1 MKLKKFFAGVL
12 AAAMMLTVGATAAL
26 ATGGTG
32 DAAETEPTATVT
44 AIKGDKA
51 LKASDNIPLYKNYF
65 VKKGIAPA
73 EEFEFTITYE
83 GVLQQ
88 DTAAFAPKYTKGQ
101 TVLSGQKVSF
111 GRLAVSANAA
121 SDSFNVTP
129 AQLGLSDPT
138 GTGKYLYKIT
148 ETKGKTTATDY
159 ADDKPVYMIVTVAHE
174 VNPDTHKIVENS
186 YVYYVTMSRDYTE
199 GSKKFDE
206 NKKINNTDAFNNYY
220 GKDADDKDTV
230 FNLVLSKEVAGGFGD
245 LTKPFTF
252 NVIFKADSTVS
263 RGPIQVVELKKGATI
278 SLNNAPIGTSTT
290 LSYGVDYTVTLKDGA
305 SIEFGNLPAG
315 VEYEITETLSDTD
328 NYNVT
333 VNDKPQEKNVAYKGT
348 VSGNND
354 AKTDTVAYVNTNPE
368 TPDMGVVL
376 DNAPY
381 IAMLAIV
388 AIGGVALM
396 LNKRRR
402 DEE

>member
-12 AAAMMLTVGATAAL
+12 AAAMMLTVVATAVL
-26 ATGGTG
+26 ADGPATDTV
-32 DAAETEPTATVT
+32 EPTTTVT
-44 AIKGDKA
+44 AIKGDKE
-51 LKASDNIPLYKNYF
+51 LKATDNIPLYKNYF

-73 EEFEFTITYE
+73 ETFTFNVTYE

-88 DTAAFAPKYTKGQ
+88 DTAKFAPNHSVHEVVLANQQVAFAQ
-101 TVLSGQKVSF
+101 L
-111 GRLAVSANAA
+111 NATTTGVG
-121 SDSFNVTP
+121 SFNVTP
-129 AQLGLSDPT
+129 NQLGLGTPT

-148 ETKGKTTATDY
+148 ESKGNTTATTY
-159 ADDKPVYMIVTVAHE
+159 AAPVYMIVTVAHK
-174 VNPDTHKIVENS
+174 VDSVTKKIDKDN
-186 YVYYVTMSRDYTE
+186 YVYYVTMSRQEPAANSD
-199 GSKKFDE
+199 KFADGT
-206 NKKINNTDAFNNYY
+206 KINNTEAFNNYY
-220 GKDADDKDTV
+220 GKDAEDKDTV
-230 FNLVLSKEVAGGFGD
+230 CNLVLSKEVAGGFGD

-278 SLNNAPIGTSTT
+278 SQNNAPIGTSTT
-290 LSYGVDYTVTLKDGA
+290 LSYGVNYAVTLKDGS

-333 VNDKPQEKNVAYKGT
+333 VNGNAQAKNVAYEGT

-368 TPDMGVVL
+368 SPDMGVVL

>member
-12 AAAMMLTVGATAAL
+12 AAAMMLTVGATAAF
-26 ATGGTG
+26 
-32 DAAETEPTATVT
+32 AEGSTTDTVEPAATVT
-44 AIKGDKA
+44 AIKGDKE

-83 GVLQQ
+83 GALQQ
-88 DTAAFAPKYTKGQ
+88 DTATFAPSYTKGQ
-101 TVLSGQKVSF
+101 IVLSGQKVTF
-111 GRLAVSANAA
+111 GQLGVSTNAA
-121 SDSFNVTP
+121 SGSFNVTP
-129 AQLGLSDPT
+129 GQLGLGNPT

-174 VNPDTHKIVENS
+174 VNADTHKIVENS

-206 NKKINNTDAFNNYY
+206 SKKINNTDAFNNYY

-230 FNLVLSKEVAGGFGD
+230 FNLILSKEVAGGFGD

-252 NVIFKADSTVS
+252 NVIFKADNTVS
-263 RGPIQVVELKKGATI
+263 RGPIQVVELKNGAAI
-278 SLNNAPIGTSTT
+278 SLNDAPTGTSTT
-290 LSYGVDYTVTLKDGA
+290 LNYGVSYAVTLKDGA

-333 VNDKPQEKNVAYKGT
+333 VNGNAQAKNVAYEGT
-348 VSGNND
+348 VSGNNE

>member
-26 ATGGTG
+26 AT
-32 DAAETEPTATVT
+32 EPATDTVEPAATVT
-44 AIKGDKA
+44 AIAGDKA
-51 LKASDNIPLYKNYF
+51 LEASDNIPLYKNYF

-73 EEFEFTITYE
+73 EEFEFTVTY
-83 GVLQQ
+83 VKTLQQ
-88 DTAAFAPKYTKGQ
+88 DTAKFKPNYNENQ
-101 TVLSGQKVSF
+101 TVLSGLKVNF
-111 GRLAVSANAA
+111 AQLGTSANAV

-129 AQLGLSDPT
+129 AQLGLNNPN

-148 ETKGKTTATDY
+148 ETKGKTTATTY
-159 ADDKPVYMIVTVAHE
+159 ADPVYMIVTVAHK
-174 VNPDTHKIVENS
+174 VDATKKIDKDN
-186 YVYYVTMSRDYTE
+186 YVYYVTMSRQEPVANSD
-199 GSKKFDE
+199 KFADST
-206 NKKINNTDAFNNYY
+206 KINNTDAFNNYY
-220 GKDADDKDTV
+220 GKDAEDKDTV

-252 NVIFKADSTVS
+252 NVIFKADGTAS
-263 RGPIQVVELKKGATI
+263 RGPIQVSALTNGAAI
-278 SLNNAPIGTSTT
+278 SLGDTSYSERDTLVYGTE
-290 LSYGVDYTVTLKDGA
+290 YTVTLKDGQ
-305 SIEFGNLPAG
+305 SINFGNLPAG
-315 VEYEITETLSDTD
+315 VEYSITEVLSTTD

-333 VNDKPQEKNVAYKGT
+333 VNGNAQAKNVAYEGT

-368 TPDMGVVL
+368 SPDMGVVL

>member
-12 AAAMMLTVGATAAL
+12 AAAMMLTVGATAAFAEGT
-26 ATGGTG
+26 ATDTV
-32 DAAETEPTATVT
+32 EPATTVT
-44 AIKGDKA
+44 AIAGDKA
-51 LKASDNIPLYKNYF
+51 LEASDNIPLYKNYF

-73 EEFEFTITYE
+73 EEFEFTVTY
-83 GVLQQ
+83 VKTLQQ
-88 DTAAFAPKYTKGQ
+88 DTAKFKPSYNENQ
-101 TVLSGQKVSF
+101 TVLSGLKVSF
-111 GRLAVSANAA
+111 AQLGTSANAV

-129 AQLGLSDPT
+129 AQLGLSNPT

-148 ETKGKTTATDY
+148 ETKGKTTATTY
-159 ADDKPVYMIVTVAHE
+159 ADPVYMIVTVAHK
-174 VNPDTHKIVENS
+174 VDAATNKIDKDN
-186 YVYYVTMSRDYTE
+186 YVYYVTMSRQEPAANSD
-199 GSKKFDE
+199 KFAD
-206 NKKINNTDAFNNYY
+206 NTKINNTEAFKNYY
-220 GKDADDKDTV
+220 GKDAEDKDTV
-230 FNLVLSKEVAGGFGD
+230 FNLVLSKEVAGNFGD

-252 NVIFKADSTVS
+252 HVTFEADNNVT
-263 RGPIQVVELKKGATI
+263 RGPIQVSALTNGADI
-278 SLNNAPIGTSTT
+278 SLGNTSYSESDTLVYGTE
-290 LSYGVDYTVTLKDGA
+290 YTVTLKDGQ
-305 SIEFGNLPAG
+305 SINFGNLPAG
-315 VEYEITETLSDTD
+315 VKYSITEVLSTTD

-333 VNDKPQEKNVAYKGT
+333 VNGNAQAKNVAYEGT

-368 TPDMGVVL
+368 SPDMGVVL

>member
-26 ATGGTG
+26 AEGTAT
-32 DAAETEPTATVT
+32 DTVEPATTVT
-44 AIKGDKA
+44 AIAGNKA
-51 LKASDNIPLYKNYF
+51 LEASDNIPLYKNYF

-73 EEFEFTITYE
+73 EDFEFTITYE

-111 GRLAVSANAA
+111 GQLAVSANAA
-121 SDSFNVTP
+121 SGSFNVTP
-129 AQLGLSDPT
+129 GQLGLGNPT

-278 SLNNAPIGTSTT
+278 SLDNAPIGTSTT
-290 LSYGVDYTVTLKDGA
+290 LNYGVNYAVTLKDGA

-328 NYNVT
+328 NYKVT
-333 VNDKPQEKNVAYKGT
+333 VNGNAQEKNVAYKDT

>member
-12 AAAMMLTVGATAAL
+12 AAAMMLTVGATAAF
-26 ATGGTG
+26 ATTTTG

-111 GRLAVSANAA
+111 GQLAVSANAA

-220 GKDADDKDTV
+220 GKDADNKDTV

-263 RGPIQVVELKKGATI
+263 RGPIQVVELKKDAAI

-290 LSYGVDYTVTLKDGA
+290 LSYGVNYTVTLKDGA

-315 VEYEITETLSDTD
+315 VEYEITETLSNTD

-333 VNDKPQEKNVAYKGT
+333 VNGDAQEKNVAYKGT

-381 IAMLAIV
+381 IAMLAVV

>member
-12 AAAMMLTVGATAAL
+12 AAAMMLTVGATAAF
-26 ATGGTG
+26 
-32 DAAETEPTATVT
+32 AETGADEAATTANTPLLGST
-44 AIKGDKA
+44 GLNAN
-51 LKASDNIPLYKNYF
+51 DNIPLYKNYF

-73 EEFEFTITYE
+73 EDFEFTITYE

-111 GRLAVSANAA
+111 GQLAVSANAA
-121 SDSFNVTP
+121 SGSFNVTP
-129 AQLGLSDPT
+129 GQLGLGNPT

-174 VNPDTHKIVENS
+174 VNPDTYKIVKNS

-263 RGPIQVVELKKGATI
+263 RGPIQVVDLKKGATI
-278 SLNNAPIGTSTT
+278 SLDNAPIGTSTT
-290 LSYGVDYTVTLKDGA
+290 LNYGVNYAVTLKDGA

-333 VNDKPQEKNVAYKGT
+333 VNGNAQEKNVAYKGT

>member
-12 AAAMMLTVGATAAL
+12 AAAMMLTVGATAAF
-26 ATGGTG
+26 
-32 DAAETEPTATVT
+32 AETGADEAATTANTPLLGST
-44 AIKGDKA
+44 GLNAN
-51 LKASDNIPLYKNYF
+51 DNIPVYKTYE
-65 VKKGIAPA
+65 VKKGVSPEETFYFQIDYVKAIKQDSKGYAP
-73 EEFEFTITYE
+73 Y
-83 GVLQQ
+83 
-88 DTAAFAPKYTKGQ
+88 TAAHENVTTKD
-101 TVLSGQKVSF
+101 VKF
-111 GRLAVSANAA
+111 
-121 SDSFNVTP
+121 DSMVGTKTDSKAFNVTP
-129 AQLGLSDPT
+129 AELNLSTPT

-174 VNPDTHKIVENS
+174 ANPDTHKIVENS

-278 SLNNAPIGTSTT
+278 SLDNAPIGTSTT
-290 LSYGVDYTVTLKDGA
+290 LNYGVNYAVTLKDGA

-333 VNDKPQEKNVAYKGT
+333 VNGNAQEKNVAYKGT

>member
-26 ATGGTG
+26 AEGTAT
-32 DAAETEPTATVT
+32 DTVEPATTVT
-44 AIKGDKA
+44 AIAGNKA
-51 LKASDNIPLYKNYF
+51 LEASDNIPLYKNYF

-73 EEFEFTITYE
+73 ETFTFNVTYE

-88 DTAAFAPKYTKGQ
+88 DTAKFAPNHSVHEVVLANQQVAFAQ
-101 TVLSGQKVSF
+101 L
-111 GRLAVSANAA
+111 NATTTGVG
-121 SDSFNVTP
+121 SFNVTP
-129 AQLGLSDPT
+129 NQLGLGTPT

-148 ETKGKTTATDY
+148 ESKGNTTATTY
-159 ADDKPVYMIVTVAHE
+159 AAPVYMIVTVAHK
-174 VNPDTHKIVENS
+174 VDSATKKIDRDN
-186 YVYYVTMSRDYTE
+186 YVYYVTMSRQEPAKD
-199 GSKKFDE
+199 SDKFADGT
-206 NKKINNTDAFNNYY
+206 KINNTEAFNNYY
-220 GKDADDKDTV
+220 GKDAEGKDTV
-230 FNLVLSKEVAGGFGD
+230 CNLVLSKEVAGNFGD

-252 NVIFKADSTVS
+252 HVTFEADNNVT
-263 RGPIQVVELKKGATI
+263 RGPIQVSALTNGADI
-278 SLNNAPIGTSTT
+278 SLGNTSYSESDTLVYGTE
-290 LSYGVDYTVTLKDGA
+290 YTVTLKDGQ
-305 SIEFGNLPAG
+305 SINFGNLPAG
-315 VEYEITETLSDTD
+315 VKYSITVVLSTTD

-333 VNDKPQEKNVAYKGT
+333 VNGNAQAKNVAYEGT

-368 TPDMGVVL
+368 SPDMGVVL